1 MLIKVINNIQVYNC
15 GYPYSKYFISENGM
29 YLYSMRSNRWM
40 TYHINSNGYYS
51 TRITDDSG
59 KVATTAIHKIMCN
72 TFHTKILDSDIILHI
87 DNNKLNIHKNNLRYG
102 STQENI
108 EQEHAKLFYLCKD
121 DRTLEIYNLTKFCS
135 ENSLDISR
143 MYSLLHGR
151 IESYKGYTCNIKH
164 KIDSTKGKPKLTIE
178 LVILLRYIKH
188 KFNISYSE
196 LSTNLFDKQISFTTI
211 CNAVRGNSWKTVP
224 FTSTTEEVE
233 LAALECLEQGLLN
246 KGVSKIWQ

>member
-1 MLIKVINNIQVYNC
+1 MLIKIINNIQVYNC

-29 YLYSMRSNRWM
+29 HLYSMRSNRWM
-40 TYHINSNGYYS
+40 TYYINNHGYYN
-51 TRITDDSG
+51 TRITDDYG

-102 STQENI
+102 SIQENI

-121 DRTLEIYNLTKFCS
+121 DITLEIYNLTKFCS
-135 ENSLDISR
+135 ENSLDIAR

-151 IESYKGYTCNIKH
+151 IESYNGYTCNIKH

-211 CNAVRGNSWKTVP
+211 CNAVKGNSWKTVP

>member
-1 MLIKVINNIQVYNC
+1 MLNIFDNITVYNC
-15 GYPYSKYFISENGM
+15 GYPYSQYCISEDGM
-29 YLYSMRSNRWM
+29 HLYSNRSSKWM
-40 TYHINSNGYYS
+40 TYHINGAGYYA
-51 TRITDDSG
+51 TRITEDTG
-59 KVATTAIHKIMCN
+59 KIITTAIHKIVCH
-72 TFHTKILDSDIILHI
+72 TFKNKNADTDIVLHI
-87 DNNKLNIHKNNLRYG
+87 DNNKLNIHRDNLRYG
-102 STQENI
+102 SRQENI
-108 EQEHAKLFYLCKD
+108 EQEQAKLFYLCKD
-121 DRTLEIYNLTKFCS
+121 DITLEIYNLTKFCS
-135 ENSLDISR
+135 ENSLDIAR

-151 IESYKGYTCNIKH
+151 IESYNGYTCSIKH

-211 CNAVRGNSWKTVP
+211 CKAVKGNSWKTVP

-246 KGVSKIWQ
+246 KWVSKIWQ